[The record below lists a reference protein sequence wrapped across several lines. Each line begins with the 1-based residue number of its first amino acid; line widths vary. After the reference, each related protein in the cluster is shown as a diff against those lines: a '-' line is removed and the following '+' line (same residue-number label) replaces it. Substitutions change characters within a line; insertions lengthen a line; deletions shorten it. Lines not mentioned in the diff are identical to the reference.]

1 VSLDA
6 HGLTESCD
14 FATLCAMSNHDRN
27 DLASRA
33 GVDREFVDRLVELG
47 VIVPDADDRLTDGD
61 VRRAVIVYGLEQSG
75 LPLTEVGALIREHV
89 IALDFVDEPV
99 FAVFGVLEAM
109 TFHDL
114 SGQTGVPV
122 ELLLVIR
129 DAMGSAHPQ
138 PEDRVRATE
147 LAIAPMVQTLYQI
160 SGRAEPVERL
170 LRVMG
175 DGLRRIAETE
185 AEFWRTEIQEPL
197 LGTSRPSDEVTAVVR
212 RHAEAMA
219 ATIPDATLAIYHG
232 QQANAW
238 LKNMIEAFEASVAHA
253 GLSRTVTMSPAICF
267 LDLTGYTRLTEERG
281 DAAAADLAGA
291 LGRLVQQ
298 TSTTFGGKPV
308 KWLGDGV
315 MFWFREPG
323 RGVEAALDMVNGAR
337 SAGLPP
343 AHVGL
348 HAGPVLFQ
356 EGDYF
361 GRTVNVAARIA
372 DYARQGE
379 VLVSQDVVDVS
390 SVPGLSFDE
399 IGFVDLKG
407 VSEPVRLSV
416 ARRGSRA

>member
-1 VSLDA
+1 M
-6 HGLTESCD
+6 GTY
-14 FATLCAMSNHDRN
+14 DRN

-33 GVDREFVDRLVELG
+33 GVEREFVDRLIELG
-47 VIVPDADDRLTDGD
+47 VLVPDSDDRLTDGD
-61 VRRAVIVYGLEQSG
+61 VRRAVIVNGLEQSG
-75 LPLTEVGALIREHV
+75 LPTTEVGALIREHM
-89 IALDFVDEPV
+89 IALDFVDEPAFEV
-99 FAVFGVLEAM
+99 FDILESM
-109 TFHDL
+109 TYQDL

-147 LAIAPMVQTLYQI
+147 LAVAPMVQSLYGI
-160 SGRAEPVERL
+160 SGRAEPVERV

-175 DGLRRIAETE
+175 DSLRRIAETE

-197 LGTSRPSDEVTAVVR
+197 FGTSTPSEEITATIR

-219 ATIPDATLAIYHG
+219 ATTPDATLAIYHG

-238 LKNMIEAFEASVAHA
+238 LKNMLEGFEASLAHA
-253 GLSRTVTMSPAICF
+253 GLSSTVTVPPAICF

-298 TSTTFGGKPV
+298 TSTAFGGKPV

-323 RGVEAALDMVNGAR
+323 RGVAAALDMVSGAR

-361 GRTVNVAARIA
+361 GRTVNLAARIA

-379 VLVSQDVVDVS
+379 VLVSQDVVDAS

-416 ARRGSRA
+416 ARRGSLA

>member
-1 VSLDA
+1 MGSY
-6 HGLTESCD
+6 
-14 FATLCAMSNHDRN
+14 DRN

-33 GVDREFVDRLVELG
+33 GVKREFVDRLVELG
-47 VIVPDADDRLTDGD
+47 VLIPDADDRLTDGD
-61 VRRAVIVYGLEQSG
+61 VRRAVIVHGLEQSG
-75 LPLTEVGALIREHV
+75 LPTTEVGALIREHM
-89 IALDFVDEPV
+89 IALDFVDEPAFEV
-99 FAVFGVLEAM
+99 FDILESM
-109 TFHDL
+109 TFQDL

-122 ELLLVIR
+122 ELLLVVR

-147 LAIAPMVQTLYQI
+147 LAIAPMVQTLYGI
-160 SGRAEPVERL
+160 SGRAEPVERV

-175 DGLRRIAETE
+175 DSLRRIAETE

-197 LGTSRPSDEVTAVVR
+197 FGTSTPSEEITATIR

-219 ATIPDATLAIYHG
+219 ATTPDANLAIYHG

-238 LKNMIEAFEASVAHA
+238 LKNMLEGFEASLAHA
-253 GLSRTVTMSPAICF
+253 GLSSTVTMPPAICF

-298 TSTTFGGKPV
+298 TSTAFGGKPV

-323 RGVEAALDMVNGAR
+323 RGVAAALDMVNGAR

-361 GRTVNVAARIA
+361 GRTVNLAARIA

-379 VLVSQDVVDVS
+379 VLVSQDVVDAS
-390 SVPGLSFDE
+390 SLPGVSFDE

-416 ARRGSRA
+416 ARRGSLA